1 MFGRATIRLG
11 IGPHSSFCVVPC
23 GRLQTKLAT
32 RESFWAH
39 VSIVHRILRKE
50 CSQKLLVMV
59 ALCSRADH
67 YILWSSYV
75 IGQTI
80 YIFMLFLLSS
90 FFFYFL
96 AISQPSEIR
105 CLPYFHTWCGLSA
118 NLECA
123 ARGWLKIQD
132 AKMTQKIAILAQSHN
147 FDGLYLRNEGT
158 YRQSEKK
165 LLSSDMSS
173 TCPHNMVN
181 CKFQWVTRLGSVT
194 ARYTLVVGVSQTLR
208 R

>member
-1 MFGRATIRLG
+1 MLRRYTLLHG
-11 IGPHSSFCVVPC
+11 
-23 GRLQTKLAT
+23 
-32 RESFWAH
+32 
-39 VSIVHRILRKE
+39 VHRQHCERISGVSSADLWGSESLKCWTELHVKSAEMHRINAFYDIHIFTFHFLWGIVDPQEPPNGRHWQQFIRPPKYPGIVF
-50 CSQKLLVMV
+50 CS
-59 ALCSRADH
+59 APT
-67 YILWSSYV
+67 YLWSSYV

-132 AKMTQKIAILAQSHN
+132 AKMTQKIAIWAPSHN
-147 FDGLYLRNEGT
+147 FVGLYLR
-158 YRQSEKK
+158 K
-165 LLSSDMSS
+165 
-173 TCPHNMVN
+173 
-181 CKFQWVTRLGSVT
+181 
-194 ARYTLVVGVSQTLR
+194 
-208 R
+208 